1 MRNCAAQCSGVSPV
15 KGDTLPQSALASASA
30 MIVGTSSSAAA
41 MCTACAYRHHV
52 RDDAQDAPIT
62 PTITLA
68 HYALAL
74 PPNESRRSTLGR
86 GRRSHTHTRTISAYR
101 TQSTPLR
108 TMRTR
113 SLRRPSHAK
122 CNNVYIH
129 VITATCQSRAPAWY
143 LLLCNSTSTGGGGA
157 GRDGS
162 GGGRGALSAASS
174 SDATC
179 THERV
184 GDAYQAYIRRTHL
197 GSNRR
202 PSARLRERRRVRLLQ
217 IERRVVGGGRLERAG
232 ATTRR

>member
-86 GRRSHTHTRTISAYR
+86 GRRSHNCTHVVAHAHTHHISV
-101 TQSTPLR
+101 
-108 TMRTR
+108 
-113 SLRRPSHAK
+113 SHAI
-122 CNNVYIH
+122 NT
-129 VITATCQSRAPAWY
+129 TAYHANEIAATSLACKVQQRLYPRHHCHMPVTRACLVSAVVQ
-143 LLLCNSTSTGGGGA
+143 LDVD
-157 GRDGS
+157 GRRR
-162 GGGRGALSAASS
+162 RGAR
-174 SDATC
+174 
-179 THERV
+179 RV
-184 GDAYQAYIRRTHL
+184 GRRA
-197 GSNRR
+197 RR
-202 PSARLRERRRVRLLQ
+202 FERGVEQRRYLHARAS
-217 IERRVVGGGRLERAG
+217 G
-232 ATTRR
+232 